1 MRLNNKKSLKL
12 NKTILTLLNE
22 ATVTPNS
29 SSTTYISSPSGI
41 GVGYNLTPQNLNPAN
56 WNLQPGE
63 DRLLDPNSNN
73 ESQPRKPGLIYN
85 ENDEIANSFMNI
97 MLFYR
102 GWQDQWLQNN
112 PPPQYSSFPNTPEG
126 LEQYQQAMQAWAN
139 QFKTALQQQPWYSR
153 YKELLGNEITPSQL
167 TEFLQS
173 ITNQAG
179 EIEWGLLSTP
189 ILSTGSTI
197 LAPIAAILGD
207 VGAILWLLSEMS
219 EAYDEVPGEVPLI
232 GHQFWLDVFGADRP
246 DVTWSETAPYYG
258 REVIRQFNDLT
269 GGIPSNPALN
279 KPWWTGWWPNTP
291 FAPAFTP

>member
-1 MRLNNKKSLKL
+1 
-12 NKTILTLLNE
+12 
-22 ATVTPNS
+22 
-29 SSTTYISSPSGI
+29 
-41 GVGYNLTPQNLNPAN
+41 
-56 WNLQPGE
+56 
-63 DRLLDPNSNN
+63 
-73 ESQPRKPGLIYN
+73 
-85 ENDEIANSFMNI
+85 MNI

-232 GHQFWLDVFGADRP
+232 GHQFWLDV
-246 DVTWSETAPYYG
+246 T
-258 REVIRQFNDLT
+258 QDLT
-269 GGIPSNPALN
+269 
-279 KPWWTGWWPNTP
+279 
-291 FAPAFTP
+291 FAPNAQFFAKDGTP